1 MKTCKLLLGAAVVA
15 IAACQAI
22 LPAAASADTYTFY
35 DLGTANNGRDIAG
48 ITSSGTVVIT
58 HEGSPCGVNAGLCYQ
73 TYTNGV
79 LVSASTTNPG
89 LIFDNGSSC
98 TPNVSPAIGALN
110 VAYAKCNGAREVFGT
125 GNFAPSPY
133 QNSIFDGPDPSD
145 FVAKHMIDVPFDLNA
160 SGDFVFIADFN
171 LFPNDGEIFEAIDL
185 TTRATPEPGSI
196 LLLGTGVLAAA
207 GAMRRR
213 FVL

>member
-1 MKTCKLLLGAAVVA
+1 MKTYKWLLGAAVIA

-22 LPAAASADTYTFY
+22 IPTAASADTYTFY

-48 ITSSGTVVIT
+48 ITSSGTVLIT
-58 HEGSPCGVNAGLCYQ
+58 HSGSPCGNTPDVCYQ
-73 TYTNGV
+73 TYTNGL

-89 LIFDNGSSC
+89 LIFDNGSPC
-98 TPNVSPAIGALN
+98 TPTVSPAIGVLN

-125 GNFAPSPY
+125 GVFAPSPY
-133 QNSIFDGPDPSD
+133 QNSIFDGSDPSD
-145 FVAKHMIDVPFDLNA
+145 FVAKHMVDTPFDLNA
-160 SGDFVFIADFN
+160 SGDFVFIADFT
-171 LFPNDGEIFEAIDL
+171 LFPNDGEIFEAVDL

-196 LLLGTGVLAAA
+196 VLLGTGVLAAA

-213 FVL
+213 FLR